1 MNIFDKNE
9 RKLGLIASANDVISV
24 ITIPII
30 IIIIALLLILPRHK
44 DTDENVKEICTD
56 WKAQAPVRVIRDGKE
71 VTLSQYTCHSDNGTV
86 YKIEEE

>member
-30 IIIIALLLILPRHK
+30 IIIIAALLILPRHK

-56 WKAQAPVRVIRDGKE
+56 
-71 VTLSQYTCHSDNGTV
+71 
-86 YKIEEE
+86 